1 MFHSGLSSTS
11 QFVAR
16 LFFSY
21 DELITQHVLGREL
34 LERQR
39 IVCRRW
45 WEFSPLPLL
54 QSLSY
59 AHVICFID
67 SPEADPGRILSP
79 SDPSVS
85 ASGPTSAFGAP
96 SSITTMPASMEMG
109 GNGSN
114 CEAIIGGIIGGIA
127 AISIILVAVLFFY
140 RRRRRSLVS
149 PPVFDGDIGFNLH
162 MDQVSRS
169 ASSPETVSS
178 CFPETPTSPLRPY
191 VHIFILSPSSAHV
204 CSHNSLFP

>member
-1 MFHSGLSSTS
+1 MRNS
-11 QFVAR
+11 
-16 LFFSY
+16 
-21 DELITQHVLGREL
+21 QHVPGREL

-54 QSLSY
+54 PSLSY

-67 SPEADPGRILSP
+67 SPEADPGKILSP
-79 SDPSVS
+79 SGPSVS
-85 ASGPTSAFGAP
+85 ASGPTSALGTPF
-96 SSITTMPASMEMG
+96 SITTMPASMEMG

-140 RRRRRSLVS
+140 RRRRRSLVPS
-149 PPVFDGDIGFNLH
+149 PVFDGDIGFGLH

-169 ASSPETVSS
+169 ASSPETVSL
-178 CFPETPTSPLRPY
+178 CFPETPTSSIRPY
-191 VHIFILSPSSAHV
+191 VHIFILSSS
-204 CSHNSLFP
+204 